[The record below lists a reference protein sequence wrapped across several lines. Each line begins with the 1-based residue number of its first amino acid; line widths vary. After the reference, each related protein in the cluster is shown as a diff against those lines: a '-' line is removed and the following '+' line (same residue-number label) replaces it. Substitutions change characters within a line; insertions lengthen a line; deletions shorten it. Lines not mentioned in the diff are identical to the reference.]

1 MADETVITRAC
12 LAEKLRQWQAG
23 AISTTDLSDWAEN
36 THGVADVDD
45 REGPDDDSV
54 ANEVLGALDM
64 LRLNLTLPEDV
75 PIFLEFLATP
85 HGDFQRGYAEF
96 EKNCDAIDIRKRQA
110 MLKNDP
116 IYAPF
121 CR

>member
-1 MADETVITRAC
+1 MSDDTVITRAC

-23 AISTTDLSDWAEN
+23 AISTADLSVWAEN
-36 THGVADVDD
+36 IYGVADVDD
-45 REGPDDDSV
+45 REGPNDDSV

-64 LRLNLTLPEDV
+64 LRLNLTLPEDI

-85 HGDFQRGYAEF
+85 RGDFQRGYAEF
-96 EKNCDAIDIRKRQA
+96 EKHRDAVDIRSRRA

-116 IYAPF
+116 IYSPF